1 MWFPLAI
8 KSCSHPCPH
17 LPGSHSCTWP
27 LQISTFVHFLF
38 IFSVVLERLALN
50 IKCVIIIVMGKSEEG
65 GRGAE
70 GAVICKGPHFLQANP
85 PHYRRASHCSFIE
98 SFIHLLYLYLL
109 SVAGLK
115 RQPEW
120 QPGGTLR
127 AIWVHAVLRHT
138 NPRLDGICL

>member
-1 MWFPLAI
+1 VVPTGHQVLFPPLSPFTRFPLLHLASTD
-8 KSCSHPCPH
+8 KHFCSF
-17 LPGSHSCTWP
+17 LVYLFSGSWKVGFKYKVCYHYC
-27 LQISTFVHFLF
+27 
-38 IFSVVLERLALN
+38 N
-50 IKCVIIIVMGKSEEG
+50 GKVR
-65 GRGAE
+65 GRGSGAE